1 MPLKIYNTLSREKE
15 VFTPL
20 TPDHVGM
27 YVCGPTVYSD
37 VHLGNCRTFISFD
50 IIYRYLRHVYKNVRY
65 VRNITDAGHLEGDRD
80 EGDDKFSKLARLQ
93 KVEPM
98 EIVQKYTLGFH
109 HVMEMF
115 NCLPPSIEPTATGH
129 IAEQIEI
136 TKQILA
142 NGYAYEVNGTI
153 YFDVEKYNKELP
165 YGILTN
171 RKMDD
176 LLEGTRE
183 LGGQNEKRGR
193 LDFALWIKAK
203 PEHLMQWPSPWGMG
217 FPGWHIECSAMSEKY
232 LGKQFDIHGG
242 GMDLAATHHTN
253 EIAQSQA
260 CYHVS
265 PANFW
270 MHTNMLTVNGTRM
283 SKSLGNGFL
292 PEELFTGDHPL
303 LEKAYA
309 PMVVRFFM
317 LQTHYRSTLDFSNEA
332 LQASEKGLRR
342 LWDAY
347 EFLKSIDVKDLPQNN
362 INTKITEITKN
373 IKHHVDTFDESMNDD
388 FSTPKVIAS
397 MFELVPIINS
407 LKHDMRSAIAGVDR
421 EELERMQKYFT
432 MYLEDFFGLEKI
444 IPNDL
449 ESKFYESIE
458 YIIELREKAKRKK
471 DYTLSDEIRMR
482 LVDYLGVEIFDYQN
496 GVTEY
501 AFEDKKVFKNL
512 KHHNQIT
519 FFETK
524 RQKTFLI
531 KSNDG
536 IDCILQDKIDNT
548 YQLKWHEPYEYFYEL
563 KPEVIFNDT
572 EKFGRVDIG
581 KKHKW
586 WLVSKEL
593 FKNESDLSDQLKLFF
608 VN

>member
-1 MPLKIYNTLSREKE
+1 MSLKIYNTLSREKE

-50 IIYRYLRHVYKNVRY
+50 IICRYLRYLGYKVRY

-109 HVMEMF
+109 QVMDMF

-136 TKQILA
+136 AKQILA

-153 YFDVEKYNKELP
+153 YFDVEKYNKEQP

-171 RKMDD
+171 RKMED

-183 LGGQNEKRGR
+183 LGGQDEKRGR

-232 LGKQFDIHGG
+232 LGKKFDIHGG

-260 CYHVS
+260 CYHTS

-292 PEELFTGDHPL
+292 PGELFTGNHPL

-309 PMVVRFFM
+309 PMTVRFFM

-332 LQASEKGLRR
+332 LQASEKGLKR

-347 EFLKSIDVKDLPQNN
+347 EALQ
-362 INTKITEITKN
+362 KISPAGEQATDAELDSKVN
-373 IKHHVDTFDESMNDD
+373 KLVAEFDEYMNDD
-388 FSTPKVIAS
+388 FNTAKVLGS
-397 MFELVPIINS
+397 MFELVPVINS
-407 LKHDMRSAIAGVDR
+407 IKDGLIKADAIAAAT
-421 EELERMQKYFT
+421 LSLLQQKFKA
-432 MYLEDFFGLEKI
+432 YLEDVFGLKNNAANDEKLGGVM
-444 IPNDL
+444 DL
-449 ESKFYESIE
+449 LI
-458 YIIELREKAKRKK
+458 
-471 DYTLSDEIRMR
+471 EIRKEAKSKR
-482 LVDYLGVEIFDYQN
+482 DFA
-496 GVTEY
+496 TS
-501 AFEDKKVFKNL
+501 DKIRNQLAAIGINL
-512 KHHNQIT
+512 KDEKGGEMSW
-519 FFETK
+519 ET
-524 RQKTFLI
+524 
-531 KSNDG
+531 S
-536 IDCILQDKIDNT
+536 
-548 YQLKWHEPYEYFYEL
+548 
-563 KPEVIFNDT
+563 
-572 EKFGRVDIG
+572 
-581 KKHKW
+581 
-586 WLVSKEL
+586 
-593 FKNESDLSDQLKLFF
+593 
-608 VN
+608 